1 MLQIVVIEKNGTCST
16 EKTKNLTLE
25 TLYKKCK
32 FRKSS
37 DFEKRATWKSGS
49 EWVSIY
55 ARDTGRAGGE
65 NKFELPPPIDKN
77 LYFGKMAIVKHSE
90 EEPADDK
97 LLDFT
102 KEDWD
107 KVYEKCMGG
116 FEDLGSED
124 TEEEE
129 EEIPEHFKTAQG
141 YSKEDGFVVDDDEEE
156 DDEDFIPDDEDEDDE
171 DDEDADDVEYGG
183 ETGDEEEEEEDDD
196 EDEDDD
202 DDEME
207 CGSELSEE
215 DYDYK

>member
-1 MLQIVVIEKNGTCST
+1 MLQIVIIEKNGTCST
-16 EKTKNLTLE
+16 ETLKKKINTIE
-25 TLYKKCK
+25 LLYKKCK

-37 DFEKRATWKSGS
+37 DFEKRATWKFGS

-65 NKFELPPPIDKN
+65 NKYELPPPIDKN
-77 LYFGKMAIVKHSE
+77 LYFGKMVIIKHSAE
-90 EEPADDK
+90 LPTNIT

-102 KEDWD
+102 KEDWG

-116 FEDLGSED
+116 FEDLGDDE

-129 EEIPEHFKTAQG
+129 EEIPEQFKTAQG
-141 YSKEDGFVVDDDEEE
+141 YSKEDGFVVDDEEE
-156 DDEDFIPDDEDEDDE
+156 EEEDEDFIP

-183 ETGDEEEEEEDDD
+183 GTEDDD
-196 EDEDDD
+196 EDDEEDKDDDEEDDD

-207 CGSELSEE
+207 GGSELSEE